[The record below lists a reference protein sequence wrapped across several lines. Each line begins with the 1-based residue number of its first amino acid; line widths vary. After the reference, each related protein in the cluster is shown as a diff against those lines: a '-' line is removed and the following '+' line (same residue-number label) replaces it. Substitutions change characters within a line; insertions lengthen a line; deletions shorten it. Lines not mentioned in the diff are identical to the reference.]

1 MIFILQGLC
10 NMWKEY
16 LKDLD
21 FPKHWVS
28 SCYPNDALP
37 SYTTDKNLLRA
48 YHVWID
54 SADIEERKRN
64 SLDIYGLE
72 DKLAPRFHVVLHYG
86 ASENLFTSD
95 DFNEVV
101 GWVKNNPKT
110 REQLLETYDW
120 L

>member
-1 MIFILQGLC
+1 
-10 NMWKEY
+10 MWSNY
-16 LKDLD
+16 TKDLD
-21 FPKHWVS
+21 IPSNWKDVTYH
-28 SCYPNDALP
+28 NDALP
-37 SYTTDKNLLRA
+37 SYQTSEDDLNA

-72 DKLAPRFHVVLHYG
+72 NKLAPRFHVVLHYG